1 MRRQSKVA
9 AKPRLEPRAWRV
21 SDGDSAMT
29 GITDVLVSA
38 VQVAL
43 SQVTAQGSAILAA
56 QAVIKHGT

>member
-1 MRRQSKVA
+1 
-9 AKPRLEPRAWRV
+9 
-21 SDGDSAMT
+21 MT